1 MPNEPMTDERGAGG
15 PDFLDGA
22 AAEYRECLEVR
33 RLLGYLWMAT
43 GKNHLRPVYDLF
55 AEDDPIVAD
64 IERLAIF
71 PEGSDAE

>member
-1 MPNEPMTDERGAGG
+1 MTPTET

-22 AAEYRECLEVR
+22 LVEYRECLEVR
-33 RLLGYLWMAT
+33 RLLGYLWTAT

-55 AEDDPIVAD
+55 APDDPIVAD

-71 PEGSDAE
+71 PERDPA